1 MNRWVSLT
9 HVLHKK
15 DPFDSFSTM
24 NESLAV
30 RALLA
35 VSFSCLRQSIGQ
47 ALGGR
52 QVASGVRRKSLFVNY

>member
-9 HVLHKK
+9 HGLHNKA
-15 DPFDSFSTM
+15 PFNLFLTM

-35 VSFSCLRQSIGQ
+35 VSFSCLRHSIGQ
-47 ALGGR
+47 ALGER
-52 QVASGVRRKSLFVNY
+52 QVVSGV

>member
-35 VSFSCLRQSIGQ
+35 VSFSCLRQSMDRLWEEGR
-47 ALGGR
+47 LR
-52 QVASGVRRKSLFVNY
+52 QV